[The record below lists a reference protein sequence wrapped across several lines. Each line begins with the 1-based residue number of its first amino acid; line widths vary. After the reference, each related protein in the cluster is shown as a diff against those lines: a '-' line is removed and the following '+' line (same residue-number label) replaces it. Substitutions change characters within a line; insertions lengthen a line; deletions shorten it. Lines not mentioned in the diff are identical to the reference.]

1 MKTKVPVFEELCLV
15 VVSVGFWV
23 GLVVGF
29 SVVLGR
35 VVGFVVITVVRTVE
49 PSAIEPGTVPF
60 VCSPVVFTESVL
72 CAAVLS
78 ELYSLLA
85 SPFGSS
91 TSAKII
97 SSITPI
103 MSPVPLSVVSGVRA
117 PISDAPACEP

>member
-29 SVVLGR
+29 PVVFGR
-35 VVGFVVITVVRTVE
+35 VVGFVEITVVRTVD

-60 VCSPVVFTESVL
+60 VCSPVVFPESVP

-78 ELYSLLA
+78 ELYSSVV
-85 SPFGSS
+85 SPLGSS
-91 TSAKII
+91 TSAMII

-103 MSPVPLSVVSGVRA
+103 MSPVPLSVVS
-117 PISDAPACEP
+117 